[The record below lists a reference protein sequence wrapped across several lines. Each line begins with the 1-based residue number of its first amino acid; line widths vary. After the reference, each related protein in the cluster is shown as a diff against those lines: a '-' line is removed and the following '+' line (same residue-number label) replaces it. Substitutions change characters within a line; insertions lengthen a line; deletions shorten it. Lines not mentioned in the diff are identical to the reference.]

1 MSNIEYF
8 EPTHTYLIDGVVV
21 PSVTQIV
28 NWYFGNTYANVDPEV
43 LKRSADYGTA
53 VHKLIENY
61 ESVGI
66 GADFP
71 EVELWRKAKERYG
84 LHVYRTEQ
92 MVEYKGMYCGRFDIL
107 CDAYQGDPN
116 RPCLIDIKTT
126 SKMMRDHL
134 ALQLGLYRMA
144 LDFGDIDCACMW
156 MPKDGRCELY
166 PIEPYS
172 NEKCE
177 QIVKAYQEG
186 KESPY
191 RSETEAEVQ
200 IYSANEI
207 AQIRQFY
214 SLKKEVERI
223 EAEGRERA
231 LRIMK
236 ERGIKAVSGDGFRMT
251 YVEPSVRMVADV
263 SKMKADGIFEE
274 YSKETKVKE
283 SVRITWN

>member
-1 MSNIEYF
+1 MIEYIDS
-8 EPTHTYLIDGVVV
+8 THTYMIDGVIV

-28 NWYFGNTYANVDPEV
+28 AWYFGDTYANVDPEV
-43 LKRSADYGTA
+43 LQRSADYGTA

-66 GADFP
+66 GEDFP
-71 EVELWRKAKERYG
+71 EVKAWIKAKERYG
-84 LHVYRTEQ
+84 LHVYKQEMT
-92 MVEYKGMYCGRFDIL
+92 VEYRGMYCGRFDIL
-107 CDAYQGDPN
+107 CDAYMGDIN

-126 SKMMRDHL
+126 SKFMRDHL

-144 LDFGDIDCACMW
+144 LGYGDIECACVW
-156 MPKDGRCELY
+156 MPRDGRCELY
-166 PIEPYS
+166 PVTPYS

-177 QIVKAYQEG
+177 SIVKTFLEG

-191 RSETEAEVQ
+191 SSETQAEVQ
-200 IYSANEI
+200 IYTANEI
-207 AQIRQFY
+207 AKIRQFY

-236 ERGIKAVSGDGFRMT
+236 ERGIKSVSGDGFRMS
-251 YVEPSVRMVADV
+251 YIEPSVRMVADV
-263 SKMKADGIFEE
+263 PKMKKDGIFDD
-274 YSKETKVKE
+274 YSKEQKVKE
-283 SVRITWN
+283 SVRITWDS